1 MITPYQILK
10 ESGFAQYTAMVR
22 FHYNRENTSL
32 GAEKIA
38 EMVRAIP
45 GATRVSTVSLDKEH
59 GIGIFN
65 VKIISQKPPKEA
77 YQALKQNALNRYRG
91 LITGVEVGANT
102 IETKG
107 DFILKENLRNLSNSN
122 LGQYIGQLLEEGLLL
137 EVSIDELRR
146 QWVESGKMDEETFN
160 QIVQAS
166 NNQSNYA
173 TWLVKKVASD
183 IISTEDLHLWSEIFT
198 FFDRYKQRFQKKD
211 INQVKTRE
219 DCTEFMNDYNRIKDA
234 VENQKSSG
242 MSKSDA
248 EKTDPCL
255 LGKFKTS
262 DGRKWTVYKTTP
274 GQWQEE
280 RKIGSGTGWCTVAS
294 LQFFNRYFQGDPNPA
309 YYIFINQKD
318 PKEKYQIHYN
328 SDQFKDKNDREV
340 DREEDWALE
349 FFEYLKERDGR
360 TELPPRTKEAIQKK
374 KNRKASIEDLQQETR
389 SVAPSLRISEDN
401 GNTAYKL
408 DQDSDIL
415 GKGSVMDIAK
425 LFVEVLSLSENEA
438 LRFAERIS
446 NWRQPGCLLKL
457 SDGSFD
463 ILQRTY
469 RHELGST
476 PDCRPYNQN
485 TDLPKATEDN
495 IRIYTDAADYLGASI
510 NQEVIV
516 RTDKDLPSLDEF
528 LVKSEGNQKV
538 YRVGPTRRFYKA
550 LLQAGIG
557 RYTLT
562 LISGDVLIYEGPVM
576 PPSWTNR
583 YVCVNA
589 ETGSLIGSA
598 YLSDTPDELD
608 TLYRFY
614 ENLKKLGFDFITG
627 AKHSPDR
634 GLNRA
639 IFWHNQGG
647 LEGIKQKIQAE
658 AEDAPEGFPQ
668 GSKVGKSNTIKAVL
682 ELWNTI
688 IVGESV
694 GFFTTDFNKYLIAF
708 NNGIYQWDLDNQ
720 NHIAIIPAISSQKDI
735 RESKVEPELL
745 ARFCQYSGIELPPA
759 LEKILARSQN
769 RTYNITSVLKLLR
782 HGLQQNSLRQVSL
795 PIYRDRRNGHP
806 YRVSTMDGMYGTWE
820 QIGPAIRESSPQR
833 WSDIQTAIQNHPGAT
848 VDALIYFHLD
858 SPRHTWNCVVRI
870 IENNTVVWYARRW
883 GNGEGA
889 QWNMRDVPEDIRV
902 TVEGEPIQNNYSA
915 PEPPA
920 PRRAA
925 RQPRQA
931 QAAQAAQAAAPA
943 PELTPEQQQQ
953 IQQSRIQTQNAEEA
967 YRFDVQ
973 HAQQG
978 LAALGFTNISQE
990 LAGQPNNMVQA
1001 VVYRVHPHR
1010 GNTTHVALLYAN
1022 NANTVVAGYPQNP
1035 TLAVAEGCS
1044 QAWRRLTQQLDNS
1057 VRTFQQCHDICQ
1069 ELHIPIPPA
1078 IQGWLVY
1085 RGQ

>member
-1 MITPYQILK
+1 MITPYQLLQ
-10 ESGFAQYTAMVR
+10 ESGFAQYIAMVR
-22 FHYNRENTSL
+22 FHYNRDNTSL

-65 VKIISQKPPKEA
+65 VKIISMKPPKEA
-77 YQALKQNALNRYRG
+77 YQALKQNALERYQG

-107 DFILKENLRNLSNSN
+107 DFIIKENLRNLSESN
-122 LGQYIGQLLEEGLLL
+122 LGQYLGQLLEEGLLL

-160 QIVQAS
+160 QVVQAS

-173 TWLVKKVASD
+173 TWLVKKVGTEL
-183 IISTEDLHLWSEIFT
+183 INTEDLHLWSEIFT

-219 DCTEFMNDYNRIKDA
+219 DITAFIEDYNNVKDA

-242 MSKSDA
+242 MNKSDA

-262 DGRKWTVYKTTP
+262 DGRKWTVYKTKP
-274 GQWQEE
+274 GQWKEE
-280 RKIGSGTGWCTVAS
+280 RKIGSGTNWCTVAS
-294 LQFFNRYFQGDPNPA
+294 QHYFDSYLQRDPNPA
-309 YYIFINQKD
+309 YYIFINQKN

-328 SDQFKDKNDREV
+328 SDQFKDKYDREV
-340 DREEDWALE
+340 NREEDWALE
-349 FFEYLKERDGR
+349 FLEYLKERDGR
-360 TELPPRTKEAIQKK
+360 TEVTPRTREAIQRKED
-374 KNRKASIEDLQQETR
+374 RKAAAKDLQQETR
-389 SVAPSLRISEDN
+389 SVAPSFKVSEDD
-401 GNTAYKL
+401 GNTVYKL
-408 DQDSDIL
+408 DQNSNIL
-415 GKGSVMDIAK
+415 GKGSVLDIAK
-425 LFVEVLSLSENEA
+425 LFVEVLSFSEDKA
-438 LRFAERIS
+438 LRFAERV
-446 NWRQPGCLLKL
+446 NRWRDFGCLLKL

-463 ILQRTY
+463 IVKKDYQ
-469 RHELGST
+469 HELGSS
-476 PDCRPYNQN
+476 PDCEMHL
-485 TDLPKATEDN
+485 DSKLPKATEDN
-495 IRIYTDAADYLGASI
+495 IRAYTDAASYLGASI
-510 NQEVIV
+510 NPEVLI
-516 RTDKDLPSLDEF
+516 RTNKDLPSLDKF

-538 YRVGPTRRFYKA
+538 YKVGSTRNYYKA

-557 RYTLT
+557 KYTLT
-562 LISGDVLIYEGPVM
+562 SLRGDILIYEGPEM
-576 PPSWTNR
+576 PPSCR
-583 YVCVNA
+583 DQYVCVSA
-589 ETGSLIGSA
+589 ENGSLIDVYPGQS
-598 YLSDTPDELD
+598 PDELD
-608 TLYRFY
+608 RLYKFY

-627 AKHSPDR
+627 AEQSPSKT
-634 GLNRA
+634 LNRA
-639 IFWHNQGG
+639 VFWHNQGG
-647 LEGIKQKIQAE
+647 LEGVKQKIQAE

-668 GSKVGKSNTIKAVL
+668 GSKVGKSNTIK
-682 ELWNTI
+682 TI
-688 IVGESV
+688 LKLFTGYTEANGLGSNPV
-694 GFFTTDFNKYLIAF
+694 GFFTTDFSNYLVAFGARICHWHLGNRDIVALHSIAT
-708 NNGIYQWDLDNQ
+708 
-720 NHIAIIPAISSQKDI
+720 QKDI
-735 RESKVEPELL
+735 YEMKIDPEVL
-745 ARFCQYSGIELPPA
+745 ARFCQYFNADLPPA
-759 LEKILARSQN
+759 LEKILARRRGGEHAIIN
-769 RTYNITSVLKLLR
+769 VFKLLR
-782 HGLQQNSLRQVSL
+782 HGLQQRSLRPVSL
-795 PIYRDRRNGHP
+795 PIYRDRRNGNP
-806 YRVSTMDGMYGTWE
+806 YRVYTINGMYGTWE
-820 QIGPAIRESSPQR
+820 QIGPSIRESSPQYWAQINSVIR
-833 WSDIQTAIQNHPGAT
+833 NHPEAT
-848 VDALIYFHLD
+848 ADVLIYFNQD
-858 SPRHTWNCVVRI
+858 NPRHTWNAVIRLV
-870 IENNTVVWYARRW
+870 ENNIVIWYARRW

-902 TVEGEPIQNNYSA
+902 TVEGEPAIQNNFTA

-931 QAAQAAQAAAPA
+931 QAAQPAAPV

-967 YRFDVQ
+967 YRFDAQ

-990 LAGQPNNMVQA
+990 LAGQPNNLVQA
-1001 VVYRVHPHR
+1001 VVYRAHPHR

-1035 TLAVAEGCS
+1035 TLAAAENCS
-1044 QAWRRLTQQLDNS
+1044 TVWRRLTQQLDNS

>member
-1 MITPYQILK
+1 MITPYQLLQ

-22 FHYNRENTSL
+22 FHYNRDNTSL

-77 YQALKQNALNRYRG
+77 YQALKQNALERYQG

-107 DFILKENLRNLSNSN
+107 DFIIKESLRNLSKSN
-122 LGQYIGQLLEEGLLL
+122 LGQFIGELLKEGLLL

-160 QIVQAS
+160 QVVQAS

-183 IISTEDLHLWSEIFT
+183 IISMEDLHLWSEIFT

-242 MSKSDA
+242 MNKSDA

-274 GQWQEE
+274 GQWKEE

-294 LQFFNRYFQGDPNPA
+294 LHYFDTYLRGDPNPA

-318 PKEKYQIHYN
+318 PKEKYQIHYH
-328 SDQFKDKNDREV
+328 SDQFKDRDDQEV

-349 FFEYLKERDGR
+349 FLEYLKERDGR
-360 TELPPRTKEAIQKK
+360 TEVTPRTREAIQRKED
-374 KNRKASIEDLQQETR
+374 RKAAAKDLQQETR
-389 SVAPSLRISEDN
+389 SVAPSLKVSEDD
-401 GNTAYKL
+401 GNIVYKL
-408 DQDSDIL
+408 DQNSNIL
-415 GKGSVMDIAK
+415 GKGSVLDIAK
-425 LFVEVLSLSENEA
+425 LFVEVLSFSEDKA
-438 LRFAERIS
+438 LRFAERV
-446 NWRQPGCLLKL
+446 NRWRDFGCLLKL

-463 ILQRTY
+463 IVKKDYQ
-469 RHELGST
+469 HELGSS
-476 PDCRPYNQN
+476 PDCEMHL
-485 TDLPKATEDN
+485 DSKLPKATEGN
-495 IRIYTDAADYLGASI
+495 IRVYTEAANYLRASI
-510 NQEVIV
+510 NPEVII
-516 RTDKDLPSLDEF
+516 RTNKDLPSLDKF

-538 YRVGPTRRFYKA
+538 YKVGSTRNCYKA
-550 LLQAGIG
+550 LLQAGVG
-557 RYTLT
+557 RFSLQS
-562 LISGDVLIYEGPVM
+562 LRGDILIYKGPEI
-576 PPSWTNR
+576 PPSWR
-583 YVCVNA
+583 SQYVCMTA
-589 ETGSLIGSA
+589 EAGHLIDVYPGQ
-598 YLSDTPDELD
+598 TPDELD
-608 TLYRFY
+608 QLYKFY

-627 AKHSPDR
+627 VEQS
-634 GLNRA
+634 LNLNLKRA
-639 IFWHNQGG
+639 VFWHNQGG
-647 LEGIKQKIQAE
+647 LEGVKQKIQAE

-668 GSKVGKSNTIKAVL
+668 GSKIGKSNTIRAILKFFTSYSEANGL
-682 ELWNTI
+682 GSNPI
-688 IVGESV
+688 
-694 GFFTTDFNKYLIAF
+694 GFFTADFSDYLVAF
-708 NNGIYQWDLDNQ
+708 GAQICHWHLSNQ
-720 NHIAIIPAISSQKDI
+720 DVVARLRNIVSQKDI
-735 RESKVEPELL
+735 YQSKIDPEVL
-745 ARFCQYSGIELPPA
+745 ARFCQYSNADLPPA
-759 LEKILARSQN
+759 LEKILARRRGGEHAIIN
-769 RTYNITSVLKLLR
+769 VLKLLR
-782 HGLQQNSLRQVSL
+782 HGLQQRSLRPVSL
-795 PIYRDRRNGHP
+795 PIYRDRRNGNP
-806 YRVSTMDGMYGTWE
+806 YRVYAINGMYGTWE
-820 QIGPAIRESSPQR
+820 QIGPSIRESSPQYWAQINSVIR
-833 WSDIQTAIQNHPGAT
+833 NHPEAT
-848 VDALIYFHLD
+848 ADALIYFNQD
-858 SPRHTWNCVVRI
+858 NPRHTWNAVVRLV
-870 IENNTVVWYARRW
+870 ENNIVIWYARRW
-883 GNGEGA
+883 GNGEGT
-889 QWNMRDVPEDIRV
+889 QWNMRDVPENIRV
-902 TVEGEPIQNNYSA
+902 TVEGEPAIQNNFTA

-931 QAAQAAQAAAPA
+931 QAAQPAAPA

-967 YRFDVQ
+967 YRFDAQ

-990 LAGQPNNMVQA
+990 LGQLNNVVQA
-1001 VVYRVHPHR
+1001 VVYRAYPHR

-1035 TLAVAEGCS
+1035 TLAAAEVCS

>member
-1 MITPYQILK
+1 MITPYQLLQ

-22 FHYNRENTSL
+22 FHYNRDNTSL

-65 VKIISQKPPKEA
+65 VKIISMKPPKEA
-77 YQALKQNALNRYRG
+77 YQALKQNALERYQG

-107 DFILKENLRNLSNSN
+107 DFIIKENLRNLSESN
-122 LGQYIGQLLEEGLLL
+122 LGQYLGQLLEEGLLL

-160 QIVQAS
+160 QVVQAS

-173 TWLVKKVASD
+173 TWLVKKVGTEL
-183 IISTEDLHLWSEIFT
+183 INTEDLHLWSEIFT

-219 DCTEFMNDYNRIKDA
+219 DITAFIEDYNNVKDA

-242 MSKSDA
+242 MNKSDA

-262 DGRKWTVYKTTP
+262 DGRKWTVYKTKP
-274 GQWQEE
+274 GQWKEE
-280 RKIGSGTGWCTVAS
+280 RKIGSGTNWCTVAS
-294 LQFFNRYFQGDPNPA
+294 QHYFDSYLQRDPNPA
-309 YYIFINQKD
+309 YYIFINQKN

-328 SDQFKDKNDREV
+328 SDQFKDKYDREV
-340 DREEDWALE
+340 NREEDWALE
-349 FFEYLKERDGR
+349 FLEYLKERDGR
-360 TELPPRTKEAIQKK
+360 TEVTPRTREAIQRKED
-374 KNRKASIEDLQQETR
+374 RKAAAKDLQQETR
-389 SVAPSLRISEDN
+389 SVAPSLKVSEDD
-401 GNTAYKL
+401 GNTVYKL
-408 DQDSDIL
+408 DQNSNIL
-415 GKGSVMDIAK
+415 GKGSVLDIAK
-425 LFVEVLSLSENEA
+425 LFVEVLSFSEDKA
-438 LRFAERIS
+438 LRFAERV
-446 NWRQPGCLLKL
+446 NRWRDFGCLLKL

-463 ILQRTY
+463 IVKKDYQ
-469 RHELGST
+469 HELGSS
-476 PDCRPYNQN
+476 PDCEMHL
-485 TDLPKATEDN
+485 DSKLPKATEDN
-495 IRIYTDAADYLGASI
+495 IRVYTDAANYLGASI
-510 NQEVIV
+510 NPEVLI
-516 RTDKDLPSLDEF
+516 RTNKDLPSLDKF

-538 YRVGPTRRFYKA
+538 YKVGSTRNYYKA

-557 RYTLT
+557 KYTLT
-562 LISGDVLIYEGPVM
+562 SLRGDILIYEGPEM
-576 PPSWTNR
+576 PPSCR
-583 YVCVNA
+583 DQYVCVSA
-589 ETGSLIGSA
+589 ENGSLIDVYPGQS
-598 YLSDTPDELD
+598 PDELD
-608 TLYRFY
+608 RLYKFY

-627 AKHSPDR
+627 AEQSPSKT
-634 GLNRA
+634 LNRA
-639 IFWHNQGG
+639 VFWHNQGG
-647 LEGIKQKIQAE
+647 LEGVKQKIQAE

-668 GSKVGKSNTIKAVL
+668 GSKVGKSNTIK
-682 ELWNTI
+682 TI
-688 IVGESV
+688 LKLFTGYTEANGLGSNPV
-694 GFFTTDFNKYLIAF
+694 GFFTTDFSNYLVAFGARICHWHLGNRDIVALHSIAT
-708 NNGIYQWDLDNQ
+708 
-720 NHIAIIPAISSQKDI
+720 QKDI
-735 RESKVEPELL
+735 YEMKIDPEVL
-745 ARFCQYSGIELPPA
+745 ARFCQYFNADLPPA
-759 LEKILARSQN
+759 LEKILARRRGGEHAIIN
-769 RTYNITSVLKLLR
+769 VLKLLR
-782 HGLQQNSLRQVSL
+782 HGLQQRSLRPVSL
-795 PIYRDRRNGHP
+795 PIYRDRRNGNP
-806 YRVSTMDGMYGTWE
+806 YRVYTINGMYGTWE
-820 QIGPAIRESSPQR
+820 QIGPSIRESSPQYWAQINSVIR
-833 WSDIQTAIQNHPGAT
+833 NHPEAT
-848 VDALIYFHLD
+848 ADALIYFNQD
-858 SPRHTWNCVVRI
+858 NPRHTWNAVVRLV
-870 IENNTVVWYARRW
+870 ENNIVIWYARRW
-883 GNGEGA
+883 GNGEGT

-902 TVEGEPIQNNYSA
+902 TVEGEPAIQNNFTA

-931 QAAQAAQAAAPA
+931 QAAQPAAPA

-967 YRFDVQ
+967 YRFDAQ

-990 LAGQPNNMVQA
+990 LAGQPNNLVQA
-1001 VVYRVHPHR
+1001 VVYRAHPHR

-1035 TLAVAEGCS
+1035 TLAAAENCS
-1044 QAWRRLTQQLDNS
+1044 TVWRRLTQQLDNS

>member
-160 QIVQAS
+160 QVVQAS

-242 MSKSDA
+242 MNKSDA

-280 RKIGSGTGWCTVAS
+280 RKIGSGTSWCTVAS

-374 KNRKASIEDLQQETR
+374 KNRKASIKDLQQETR

-463 ILQRTY
+463 ILQKDY

-476 PDCRPYNQN
+476 PDCRPYGQD
-485 TDLPKATEDN
+485 TKLPKATESN
-495 IRIYTDAADYLGASI
+495 IRIYTNVADYLGASI
-510 NQEVIV
+510 SQEVII

-550 LLQAGIG
+550 LLQAGIS

-562 LISGDVLIYEGPVM
+562 LISGDVLIYKGPVM
-576 PPSWTNR
+576 PPSCSDCYICMDATN
-583 YVCVNA
+583 
-589 ETGSLIGSA
+589 GSLVNIVLGQ
-598 YLSDTPDELD
+598 DPDSLD
-608 TLYRFY
+608 QIYRFY

-627 AKHSPDR
+627 AEQSSNK
-634 GLNRA
+634 LLARA
-639 IFWHNQGG
+639 VFWHNQGG

-668 GSKVGKSNTIKAVL
+668 GSKVGKSNTIKYL
-682 ELWNTI
+682 INLFTHYTGI
-688 IVGESV
+688 GGPV
-694 GFFTTDFNKYLIAF
+694 GFFTTDFSNYLIAF
-708 NNGIYQWDLDNQ
+708 DNQ
-720 NHIAIIPAISSQKDI
+720 ICHWRLSNQKDLGSMFRMYTLNDI
-735 RESKVEPELL
+735 RETKIEPEVL
-745 ARFCQYSGIELPPA
+745 ARFCQYSNIELPPA
-759 LEKILARSQN
+759 LEKVLARRQN
-769 RTYNITSVLKLLR
+769 RTYNITNVLKLLR

-806 YRVSTMDGMYGTWE
+806 YSVFTMDGMYGTWE
-820 QIGPAIRESSPQR
+820 QVGPAIRESSPQR
-833 WSDIQTAIQNHPGAT
+833 WSDIQTAIQNHPDAT
-848 VDALIYFHLD
+848 VDALVYFHTD
-858 SPRHTWNCVVRI
+858 NPRHTWNCVVRI

>member
-1 MITPYQILK
+1 MITPYQLLQ

-22 FHYNRENTSL
+22 FHYNRDNTSL

-77 YQALKQNALNRYRG
+77 YQALKQNALERYQG

-107 DFILKENLRNLSNSN
+107 DFIIKESLRNLSESN
-122 LGQYIGQLLEEGLLL
+122 LGQFIGELLKEGLLL

-160 QIVQAS
+160 QVVQAS

-183 IISTEDLHLWSEIFT
+183 IISMEDLHLWSEIFT

-242 MSKSDA
+242 MNKSDA

-262 DGRKWTVYKTTP
+262 DGRKWTVYKTKP
-274 GQWQEE
+274 GQWKEE

-294 LQFFNRYFQGDPNPA
+294 LHYFDTYLRGDPNPA

-328 SDQFKDKNDREV
+328 SDQFKDRDDQEV

-349 FFEYLKERDGR
+349 FLEYLKERDGR
-360 TELPPRTKEAIQKK
+360 TEVTPRTREAIQRKED
-374 KNRKASIEDLQQETR
+374 RKAAAKDLQQETR
-389 SVAPSLRISEDN
+389 SVAPSLKVSEDD
-401 GNTAYKL
+401 GNTVYKL
-408 DQDSDIL
+408 DQNSNIL
-415 GKGSVMDIAK
+415 GKGSVLDIAK
-425 LFVEVLSLSENEA
+425 LFVEVLSFSEDKA
-438 LRFAERIS
+438 LRFAERV
-446 NWRQPGCLLKL
+446 NRWRDFGCLLKL

-463 ILQRTY
+463 IVKKDYQ
-469 RHELGST
+469 HELGSS
-476 PDCRPYNQN
+476 PDCEMHL
-485 TDLPKATEDN
+485 DSKLPKATEDN
-495 IRIYTDAADYLGASI
+495 IRVYTNAADYLRASI
-510 NQEVIV
+510 NPEVII
-516 RTDKDLPSLDEF
+516 RTNKDLPSLDKF

-538 YRVGPTRRFYKA
+538 YKVGSTRNCYKA
-550 LLQAGIG
+550 LLQAGVG
-557 RYTLT
+557 RFSLQS
-562 LISGDVLIYEGPVM
+562 LRGDILIYKGPEI
-576 PPSWTNR
+576 PPSWR
-583 YVCVNA
+583 SQYVCMTA
-589 ETGSLIGSA
+589 EAGHLIDVYPGQ
-598 YLSDTPDELD
+598 TPDELD
-608 TLYRFY
+608 QLYKFY

-627 AKHSPDR
+627 VEQS
-634 GLNRA
+634 LNLNLKRA
-639 IFWHNQGG
+639 VFWHNQGG

-668 GSKVGKSNTIKAVL
+668 GSKIGKSNTIRAILKFYTSYSEANGL
-682 ELWNTI
+682 GSNPI
-688 IVGESV
+688 
-694 GFFTTDFNKYLIAF
+694 GFFTTDFSDYLIAF
-708 NNGIYQWDLDNQ
+708 GAQICHWHLSNQ
-720 NHIAIIPAISSQKDI
+720 DVVARLRNIVSQKDI
-735 RESKVEPELL
+735 YQSKIDPEVL
-745 ARFCQYSGIELPPA
+745 ARFCQYSNADLPPA
-759 LEKILARSQN
+759 LEKILARRRGSEHAIIN
-769 RTYNITSVLKLLR
+769 VLKLLR
-782 HGLQQNSLRQVSL
+782 HGLQQRSLRPVSL
-795 PIYRDRRNGHP
+795 PIYRDRRNGNP
-806 YRVSTMDGMYGTWE
+806 YRVYAINGMYGTWE
-820 QIGPAIRESSPQR
+820 QIGPSIRESSPQYWAQINSVIR
-833 WSDIQTAIQNHPGAT
+833 SHPEATAD
-848 VDALIYFHLD
+848 VLIYFNQD
-858 SPRHTWNCVVRI
+858 NPRHTWNAVVRLV
-870 IENNTVVWYARRW
+870 ENNIVVWYARRW
-883 GNGEGA
+883 GNGEGT

-902 TVEGEPIQNNYSA
+902 TVEGEPVQNNFTA

-931 QAAQAAQAAAPA
+931 QAAQPAAPA

-953 IQQSRIQTQNAEEA
+953 IQQNRIQTQNAEEA
-967 YRFDVQ
+967 YRFDAQ

-1001 VVYRVHPHR
+1001 VVYRAHPHR

-1035 TLAVAEGCS
+1035 TLAAAENCS
-1044 QAWRRLTQQLDNS
+1044 TVWRRLTQQLDNS

>member
-1 MITPYQILK
+1 MITPYQLLQ
-10 ESGFAQYTAMVR
+10 EAGFAQYTAMVR
-22 FHYNRENTSL
+22 FHYNRDNTSL

-65 VKIISQKPPKEA
+65 VKIISMKPPKEA
-77 YQALKQNALNRYRG
+77 YQALKQNALERYQG

-107 DFILKENLRNLSNSN
+107 DFIIKENLRNLSESN

-160 QIVQAS
+160 QVVQAS

-173 TWLVKKVASD
+173 TWLVKKVGTEL
-183 IISTEDLHLWSEIFT
+183 INTEDLHLWSEIFT

-219 DCTEFMNDYNRIKDA
+219 DITAFIEDYNNVKDA

-242 MSKSDA
+242 MNKSDA

-262 DGRKWTVYKTTP
+262 DGRKWTVYKTKP

-280 RKIGSGTGWCTVAS
+280 RKIGSGTSWCTVAS
-294 LQFFNRYFQGDPNPA
+294 LHYFNTYLQGDPNPA

-328 SDQFKDKNDREV
+328 SDQFKDKDDREV

-349 FFEYLKERDGR
+349 FLEYLKERDGR
-360 TELPPRTKEAIQKK
+360 TEVTPRTREAIQEKE
-374 KNRKASIEDLQQETR
+374 NRKAAVKDLQQETR
-389 SVAPSLRISEDN
+389 SVAPSLKLSEDN
-401 GNTAYKL
+401 GNIAYKL
-408 DQDSDIL
+408 DQNSNVL
-415 GKGSVMDIAK
+415 GKGFVLDIAK
-425 LFVEVLSLSENEA
+425 LFVEVLSFPEDKA
-438 LRFAERIS
+438 LRFAKRVS
-446 NWRQPGCLLKL
+446 NWRNSGCLLKF

-463 ILQRTY
+463 IVKKGY
-469 RHELGST
+469 EHMLGSS
-476 PDCRPYNQN
+476 PDCEGHDTR
-485 TDLPKATEDN
+485 LLKATEDN
-495 IRIYTDAADYLGASI
+495 IRIYTDAASYLGASI
-510 NQEVIV
+510 SSEVII
-516 RTDKDLPSLDEF
+516 RTDKNLPSLDKF

-538 YRVGPTRRFYKA
+538 YKVGTTRNFYKA

-557 RYTLT
+557 KYTLAS
-562 LISGDVLIYEGPVM
+562 LREDVLIYEGPVM
-576 PPSWTNR
+576 PPSCR
-583 YVCVNA
+583 DQYVCLSA
-589 ETGSLIGSA
+589 ETGSLIDVYPGQS
-598 YLSDTPDELD
+598 PDELD
-608 TLYRFY
+608 RLYKFY

-627 AKHSPDR
+627 AEQSPSKT
-634 GLNRA
+634 LNKA
-639 IFWHNQGG
+639 VFWHNQGG

-668 GSKVGKSNTIKAVL
+668 GSKVGKSNTIK
-682 ELWNTI
+682 TI
-688 IVGESV
+688 LKLFTGYTEANGLGSNPV
-694 GFFTTDFNKYLIAF
+694 GFFTTDFSNYLVAF
-708 NNGIYQWDLDNQ
+708 GARICHWHLSNQ
-720 NHIAIIPAISSQKDI
+720 EVVALHSVVTQKDI
-735 RESKVEPELL
+735 YETKIDPEAL
-745 ARFCQYSGIELPPA
+745 ARFCQYCNADLPPA
-759 LEKILARSQN
+759 LEKILARKRGGAQAIMN
-769 RTYNITSVLKLLR
+769 VLKLLR
-782 HGLQQNSLRQVSL
+782 HGLQQRSLRQVSL

-806 YRVSTMDGMYGTWE
+806 YRVYTVDGMYGTWE
-820 QIGPAIRESSPQR
+820 QIGPAIRESSPQY
-833 WSDIQTAIQNHPGAT
+833 WAEIQTAIRNHPDAT
-848 VDALIYFHLD
+848 TDALVFFNQD
-858 SPRHTWNCVVRI
+858 NPRHTWNCVVRI
-870 IENNTVVWYARRW
+870 IENDTVVWYARRW
-883 GNGEGA
+883 GNGEGT
-889 QWNMRDVPEDIRV
+889 QWNLRDVPEDIRV
-902 TVEGEPIQNNYSA
+902 TLDGEPAVRNNFTA

-931 QAAQAAQAAAPA
+931 QAAQPAAPA

-953 IQQSRIQTQNAEEA
+953 IQQSRIQVQNAPEA
-967 YRFDVQ
+967 YRFDLQ
-973 HAQQG
+973 HTQQG

-990 LAGQPNNMVQA
+990 LAAQPNNMVQA
-1001 VVYRVHPHR
+1001 VVYRTYDHR

-1035 TLAVAEGCS
+1035 TLAAAEGCS

-1069 ELHIPIPPA
+1069 ELHIPMPPA